1 MELIK
6 VFIPL
11 NQKNKNGRI
20 YTKEMLGPHVQD
32 FLDRLKLLGVV
43 YGELDHPQIFD
54 TSLSR
59 VSHTISNIWFD
70 GNQLKGEI
78 KLLDTYYGKVLQ
90 SLIKDNLEF
99 SVRPRSIGTIDKN
112 GYVHLKKLLTFD
124 VISSDKDA
132 FFGTN
137 ELRKL
142 KLNKLS
148 KKMEEQEFLTESYDD
163 RYDVEEELPRF
174 EEDFHILKNN
184 YLINE

>member
-1 MELIK
+1 MYLTK

-20 YTKEMLGPHVQD
+20 YTREMLETQD
-32 FLDRLKLLGVV
+32 FLRRKNQIGVV
-43 YGELDHPQIFD
+43 YGELDHPQIMD

-59 VSHTISNIWFD
+59 VSHTITNIWFD

-78 KLLDTYYGKVLQ
+78 QPLNTYYGKILQ
-90 SLIKDNLEF
+90 SFIKDNLNF
-99 SVRPRSIGTIDKN
+99 SVRPRSMGTVDEN
-112 GYVHLKKLLTFD
+112 GYVHLKQLLTFD

-132 FFGTN
+132 FFETN

-148 KKMEEQEFLTESYDD
+148 KKMEEEEFLTESYDD
-163 RYDVEEELPRF
+163 RYDDVEELPRF
-174 EEDFHILKNN
+174 EEGFHILKNN